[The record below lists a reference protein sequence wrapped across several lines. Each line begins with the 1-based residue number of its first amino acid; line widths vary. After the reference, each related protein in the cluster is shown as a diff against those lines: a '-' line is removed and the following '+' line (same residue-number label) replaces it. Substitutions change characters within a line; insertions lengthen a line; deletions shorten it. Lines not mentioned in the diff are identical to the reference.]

1 MAKWRAVPPLPR
13 DPFEPVVPQW
23 QELQSGLLIANS
35 VADRIQVERDQ
46 PDLLP
51 PELREDLQRVAVVD
65 EMPLSSDQ
73 LAGALNEE
81 ELAASIASSGADVH
95 DVERLLKT

>member
-13 DPFEPVVPQW
+13 DPFELVVPQW
-23 QELQSGLLIANS
+23 QELQSGLLIPNS

-95 DVERLLKT
+95 DVERLLKA